1 MKIEIWSDFVCPFCY
16 MGERKLELAL
26 QEFEHKDK
34 VELIFRS
41 FELQMGNENT
51 NGKNIHQ
58 VVADKYHISYEDA
71 KANNDQIVDVARE
84 VGLNYNFDIMK
95 LNSTSLAHQ
104 IVQYAKKYQKDYAL
118 ISEYFKGYFE
128 EGMDIGEE
136 AALFLLA
143 EKVGLD
149 ISDLKNQLST
159 GSLLSEVQKDEEDAR
174 KLGINSIPH
183 FIIDNKYTVSGAQSP
198 AYFLNALKL
207 AYSGN

>member
-16 MGERKLELAL
+16 LGERKLELAL
-26 QEFEHKDK
+26 QEFEHKDE
-34 VELIFRS
+34 VEIIFRS

-51 NGKNIHQ
+51 KGKSIHQ

-71 KANNDQIVDVARE
+71 KANNDQIVKAAKE

-104 IVQYAKKYQKDYAL
+104 ILQYAKKYQKDYAL

-159 GSLLSEVQKDEEDAR
+159 GFLLSEVQKDEEDAR

-198 AYFLNALKL
+198 AYFLNALKR
-207 AYSGN
+207 AYSEN